1 MRRVVVLFLVIAA
14 AGAPS
19 SALATPPFPA
29 NSTVPS
35 CISLVGSAAG
45 VPATAFGAFSVTF
58 RDLANNPIPDAAIT
72 IDLSGCPDLHLCADQ
87 LDPDAVVD
95 CLHKTVTKRTGVD
108 GIAHFTVLGG
118 SNGGSGV
125 TLLNGGK
132 IYGEGFLLGAPTVS
146 AFDLDGAGGVGIND
160 LSVWLSDFG
169 SLQPYGRSEL
179 DCNGA
184 LGVNDLSL
192 WLKAFGSNSQLA
204 SCPSTCP

>member
-1 MRRVVVLFLVIAA
+1 MRRVAALFVLAA
-14 AGAPS
+14 SCVPA

-35 CISLVGSAAG
+35 CIALVGSAGG
-45 VPATAFGAFSVTF
+45 VPATAFGGFVVVF

-72 IDLSGCPDLHLCADQ
+72 IDLSGRPDLHLCADQ

-95 CLHKTVTKRTGVD
+95 CLHKTVTKRTGID
-108 GIAHFTVLGG
+108 GSAHFTILGG
-118 SNGGSGV
+118 SNGGDGV

-132 IYGEGFLLGAPTVS
+132 IYGEGFLLGSPTVS
-146 AFDLDGAGGVGIND
+146 AFDLDGAGGVGVND

-169 SLQPYGRSEL
+169 SLQPYGRSDL
-179 DCNGA
+179 DCSGS